1 MSESSIASLLK
12 KTEHYDKDER
22 YMATSD
28 LCEALKKHALLLQSQ
43 SPSSKVSDSS
53 HPTHFIIDSESEPK
67 ICNAILRLL
76 HDSSND
82 VQAMA
87 VKTLRILVTCVRED
101 PIVTIA
107 QRLSSL
113 ILDPTKNDL
122 RDVYTIGLKTL
133 IQTVPMAMGDV
144 VSQQLA
150 ERLMDGIRMDMSSE
164 SISSSSTATPPLQQD
179 KSVVQDIVM
188 KCLELL
194 TELTTRFGALSF
206 MTRQHLVMLQVVMRQ
221 LGSESEIVQKRA
233 GQTIGCLAVVIS
245 DALLGR
251 LVQSLWMQIEQE
263 SNWSTGGGGDDGR
276 NECGG
281 MLNELEQEET
291 VRKWKARRIDEEDV
305 ASTSLMVA
313 SAGGRNVS
321 GKRGKFKNTMALIR
335 TMCTIA
341 GLVGHRLGQEQIDRL
356 VPIFLKF
363 CHPSNALAGDDL
375 QMHQDGEDDDEGDD
389 DDGQEE
395 KVGTGMRDVEG
406 DVDDDDDEIDLTDH
420 NNEEAMKLANELK
433 EACLSGFESFVL
445 RRPVETQPHLHSII
459 HSALAY
465 MRHDPNYTYGD
476 EDEEDGR
483 HGNDDGDDDMDGAS
497 DGNGD
502 DDEDFDADEEA
513 DDEYEDDEY
522 DDDDDDD
529 DDSWKV
535 RRSAIRL
542 LTAIVNAFARDPS
555 KLWTVEYAWKKNSK
569 QCTTVAGALV
579 KRFKERDENCRVGSI
594 ECFTNLLSNTI
605 DAASTGN
612 IVLRSPDSMD
622 VTSSAS
628 SQTVIDLRAK
638 FVPIIVKG
646 CVTQLSAKKAGNRTK
661 SAALAL
667 LSTLSRAPGGI
678 GDKEQIRT
686 LFEHI
691 KSILSGD
698 TSSHSHTGNK
708 SLKLDCLHFINVI
721 ITSPNHVPQ
730 DVMSCV
736 MEQLLTELCNTLQ
749 DNWYK
754 ITSETLMVLSEIP
767 ILLAKTNAT
776 KQEKDV
782 VADCL
787 YHAIEPRL
795 AVHDADQ
802 EVKEASLE
810 SAGSLLSILNDSLD
824 PQKIEKLLSLI
835 LLRLKNETTRAASI
849 KTLAEIVK
857 DGVDI
862 SIIIDDVVSELA
874 ALLRQNRR
882 SIKQASLQCLE
893 KIITSSALG
902 QHQNIVGSILKDL
915 SYVIVDSDLHISHLS
930 LQVCYSMLDVGII
943 PTAEIN
949 QHLLPA
955 ILNLSKSS
963 ILQDKALDSLLAVLE
978 KLVNVNAVVFQELL
992 VALKNG
998 LLTVPE
1004 SQNNVGATRQSI
1016 SNIAHCMAAITSAA
1030 PELERNIVVSDLLS
1044 SIESFGNVSS
1054 TSSAS
1059 FHIQLALRVAG
1070 DIGRRVSLG
1079 SIPGVALRLQNIFMN
1094 MFGSQVEDIKNSAA
1108 YGLGRVAVCSK
1119 PEFLPKILSALE
1131 EKDQK
1136 QQYLLL
1142 SSLREF
1148 IHCHQ
1153 KGYGGE
1159 IASSIPQILP
1169 HLFNHLADKEEGVR
1183 TMVADCLGSLACLEP
1198 AVILPHLQNIAN
1210 ESSGGKCHATCATVL
1225 ISMKYAIAGKCD
1237 TLMIVSYM
1245 PTFLNLLNEEDLSV
1259 KNAALL
1265 MIYSAVHHNPQL
1277 VLNFMQQTI
1286 SPALHELAQLKQ
1298 ERVVDLGPFKQKV
1311 DYALPIRKAALSI
1324 FSTCLDKCPQVM
1336 DVRGF
1341 MPILALALGD
1351 SEDVQLQ
1358 AHQILLS
1365 NGSRY
1370 PNEIFAFVDSFVE
1383 PLEKTMNKKMGNK
1396 KGAEL
1401 ERATEWVKSAVR
1413 VMVVLSR
1420 VTDAMNCRS
1429 FADLVARIRKNE
1441 NFKVMLK
1448 EVDDDG
1454 VSSA

>member
-1 MSESSIASLLK
+1 
-12 KTEHYDKDER
+12 
-22 YMATSD
+22 
-28 LCEALKKHALLLQSQ
+28 
-43 SPSSKVSDSS
+43 
-53 HPTHFIIDSESEPK
+53 
-67 ICNAILRLL
+67 
-76 HDSSND
+76 
-82 VQAMA
+82 
-87 VKTLRILVTCVRED
+87 
-101 PIVTIA
+101 VTIA

-150 ERLMDGIRMDMSSE
+150 EGLMDGIRMDFSGDLSSFGGGL
-164 SISSSSTATPPLQQD
+164 SQRDD
-179 KSVVQDIVM
+179 KGGGGGGGAVQDIVI

-221 LGSESEIVQKRA
+221 LGSESELVQKRA

-245 DALLGR
+245 DTLLGR
-251 LVQSLWMQIEQE
+251 LVESLWMQIEQE
-263 SNWSTGGGGDDGR
+263 SSSGGGGGTMSMD
-276 NECGG
+276 EG
-281 MLNELEQEET
+281 MKMEGDWQQNKEQEET
-291 VRKWKARRIDEEDV
+291 YRKWKARKIDEQGV
-305 ASTSLMVA
+305 ASTGLMVA
-313 SAGGRNVS
+313 DGSGSNGR
-321 GKRGKFKNTMALIR
+321 RDRFKNARALIR

-363 CHPSNALAGDDL
+363 CNPVNALAGDDL
-375 QMHQDGEDDDEGDD
+375 HMQQDDEEEEEEEEKEDD
-389 DDGQEE
+389 
-395 KVGTGMRDVEG
+395 KTGSEMRDVEG
-406 DVDDDDDEIDLTDH
+406 DDEIDLNDH

-445 RRPVETQPHLHSII
+445 RRPVETQPHLHAII
-459 HSALAY
+459 HAALAY

-476 EDEEDGR
+476 EEEERQG
-483 HGNDDGDDDMDGAS
+483 GSSDDD
-497 DGNGD
+497 D
-502 DDEDFDADEEA
+502 DDHMESDEDFDADE
-513 DDEYEDDEY
+513 DEYEDDEY
-522 DDDDDDD
+522 DDVSDDD

-542 LTAIVNAFARDPS
+542 LTGIVNSFARDPS
-555 KLWTVEYAWKKNSK
+555 KLWTVEYAWKKNKK
-569 QCTTVAGALV
+569 QRTTVAGALV
-579 KRFKERDENCRVGSI
+579 QRFKERDENCRVGII
-594 ECFTNLLSNTI
+594 ECFTTLLSNTI
-605 DAASTGN
+605 DAASNGD

-622 VTSSAS
+622 VTTSAT
-628 SQTVIDLRAK
+628 SQTIIDLRTK

-678 GDKEQIRT
+678 GDKDQIRT
-686 LFEHI
+686 LFDHM

-698 TSSHSHTGNK
+698 TSSHSHTSNK
-708 SLKLDCLHFINVI
+708 SLKLDCLHCISVI
-721 ITSPNHVPQ
+721 ITSPNHAPQ

-754 ITSETLMVLSEIP
+754 ITSETLMVLTEIP
-767 ILLAKTNAT
+767 GLLAKTNAT
-776 KQEKDV
+776 KQEKDF
-782 VADCL
+782 VANCL

-802 EVKEASLE
+802 EVKEASLT
-810 SAGSLLSILNDSLD
+810 SSGSLLSILHDSLD
-824 PQKIEKLLSLI
+824 IQKKDNLLSLI

-849 KTLAEIVK
+849 RTIGAIVT
-857 DGVDI
+857 DGVNI

-893 KIITSSALG
+893 KIITSSAMG
-902 QHQNIVGSILKDL
+902 PHQSMIGSVLKDL
-915 SYVIVDSDLHISHLS
+915 SYVIVDTDLHISHLS
-930 LQVCYSMLDVGII
+930 LQVCHSMLNVGIV
-943 PTAEIN
+943 PTTEIN
-949 QHLLPA
+949 EHLLPA
-955 ILNLSKSS
+955 MLNLSKSS

-978 KLVNVNAVVFQELL
+978 KLVHANAVVFQELL

-998 LLTVPE
+998 LLTIPDI
-1004 SQNNVGATRQSI
+1004 QNNIGATRQSVA
-1016 SNIAHCMAAITSAA
+1016 NVAHCMAAITSAA
-1030 PELERNIVVSDLLS
+1030 PEHERNIVVSDLLS
-1044 SIESFGNVSS
+1044 SIESLGNSQS
-1054 TSSAS
+1054 TNSAS
-1059 FHIQLALRVAG
+1059 IHIQLALRVAG
-1070 DIGRRVSLG
+1070 DIGRRLPLG
-1079 SIPGVALRLQNIFMN
+1079 SLPGVAVRLQNIFMI
-1094 MFGSQVEDIKNSAA
+1094 MFESQIEDIKNSAA

-1119 PEFLPKILSALE
+1119 SEFLPNILSALE

-1136 QQYLLL
+1136 KQYLLL
-1142 SSLREF
+1142 SALREF

-1153 KGYGGE
+1153 RGYGGE
-1159 IASSIPQILP
+1159 ISSSVPRILP
-1169 HLFNHLADKEEGVR
+1169 HLFNHLADNEEGVR

-1198 AVILPHLQNIAN
+1198 SVILPHLQNIAN
-1210 ESSGGKCHATCATVL
+1210 EHSGGKCPTTCATVL
-1225 ISMKYAIAGKCD
+1225 TSMKYAIAGKCD
-1237 TLMIVSYM
+1237 TSIIVSYM
-1245 PTFLNLLNEEDLSV
+1245 PTFLTLLNEDDLSV

-1265 MIYSAVHHNPQL
+1265 MIYAAVHHNPQL

-1286 SPALHELAQLKQ
+1286 TPALHELAQLKQ

-1358 AHQILLS
+1358 AHQILIS
-1365 NGSRY
+1365 TSSRY
-1370 PNEIFAFVDSFVE
+1370 PNETFAFVESFVD

-1420 VTDAMNCRS
+1420 VTDAM
-1429 FADLVARIRKNE
+1429 K
-1441 NFKVMLK
+1441 
-1448 EVDDDG
+1448 
-1454 VSSA
+1454 